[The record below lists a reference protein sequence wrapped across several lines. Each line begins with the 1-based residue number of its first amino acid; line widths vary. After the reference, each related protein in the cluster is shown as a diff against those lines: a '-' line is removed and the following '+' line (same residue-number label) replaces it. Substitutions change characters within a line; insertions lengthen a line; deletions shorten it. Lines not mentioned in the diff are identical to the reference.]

1 MKILHTADWHIGKK
15 LHKQDLLEDF
25 NLFRNWLVELIFNEK
40 IDVLLVSGDIF
51 DLSNP
56 SNEAQKAYYKSLVQ
70 LKQTGVKII
79 ITGGNHDSPSMLNAP
94 KQLLEELEITVI
106 GGLPSDLK
114 ETLIPIKNEANETCL
129 VIAAIPYLRNNE
141 IQSDEVAKNY
151 EERVTNLREGIGN
164 HYKTVAKLAEE
175 NYPTIPC
182 IAMGHLFAKGVS
194 TSESERDIQIGNQA
208 SVEASQFGDY
218 FAYIA
223 LGHIH
228 KPQRVNSTTPTFY
241 SGSPIRL
248 SFSEKEDKKRVLII
262 NTNKSFEPISIEI
275 PCFRKLLQLK
285 GNLSQIKEKLLNL
298 TTESSSY
305 SLKNLIEIE
314 VVEQKHDPQINFQ
327 LNELIENF
335 SNPDFLIVKHRIRFE
350 EEIKKMG
357 SLNDNEKQL
366 KEMKVQEV
374 FNKRLEQTELPK
386 EKKQLLFEA
395 LEELINEVQ

>member
-25 NLFRNWLVELIFNEK
+25 NLFRNWLVELIFKEK
-40 IDVLLVSGDIF
+40 INVLLISGDIF

-56 SNEAQKAYYKSLVQ
+56 SNEAQKIYYKSLVQ
-70 LKQTGVKII
+70 LKKTGVKII

-94 KQLLEELEITVI
+94 KQLLDEFEITVI

-114 ETLIPIKNEANETCL
+114 ETLIPIKNEANEICL

-151 EERVTNLREGIGN
+151 EERVTNLRQGIEN
-164 HYKTVAKLAEE
+164 QYKNVAKLAKE

-218 FAYIA
+218 FSYIA

-241 SGSPIRL
+241 SGSPIQL

-262 NTNKSFEPISIEI
+262 DTNKSFDPTSIEI
-275 PCFRKLLQLK
+275 PCFRKLLLLK
-285 GNLSQIKEKLLNL
+285 GNLIQVKEKLLSL
-298 TTESSSY
+298 TTESSSI

-314 VVEQKHDPQINFQ
+314 VVEQKHDPQVNFQ
-327 LNELIENF
+327 LIELIENF
-335 SNPDFLIVKHRIRFE
+335 SNPNFLIVKHRIRFE

-357 SLNDNEKQL
+357 SLNENEKQL

-395 LEELINEVQ
+395 LEELINEAQ